1 MKNFNLIFGTFLLSI
16 LLFFSLFAPLI
27 STNPPNKQFNPKI
40 CANLKPF
47 SSVWEDEKTGEIFTE
62 KKEGLKK
69 IIFPFGTDG
78 FGRCVFSRVLY
89 GGRIS
94 LQIGIFSLIITLFL
108 GTSIGVISG
117 YFGRFIDLI
126 LMRLVDTLLA
136 FPRLFL
142 LITLAAVMERK
153 LSFFGIVLILAIFSW
168 MEVSRLVRGQ
178 VLSLKERDFVN
189 SARAIGSSNFRIIFH
204 HILPHLKG
212 ILLVDSTLRIA
223 GLILAE
229 ASLSFLGLGVQPPD
243 PSWGNII
250 SDGKDV
256 LFDAWWISFFPG
268 LFLSLTIFS
277 LYLIGESYISKEN

>member
-1 MKNFNLIFGTFLLSI
+1 MKNFNLIIGIGLFSFLVILSV
-16 LLFFSLFAPLI
+16 FAPLI
-27 STNPPNKQFNPKI
+27 SSNPPNKQFKPSL
-40 CANLKPF
+40 CAKLKPF
-47 SSVWEDEKTGEIFTE
+47 SVVWEDEKTEEIFLQ

-78 FGRCVFSRVLY
+78 FGRCILSRVLY

-108 GTSIGVISG
+108 GTSIGVFSG
-117 YFGRFIDLI
+117 YFGKIIDLI
-126 LMRLVDTLLA
+126 LMRFVDALLA

-178 VLSLKERDFVN
+178 VLTLKERDFVV
-189 SARAIGSSNFRIIFH
+189 SAKVLGASNLRIIFS
-204 HILPHLKG
+204 HILPHLRG

-229 ASLSFLGLGVQPPD
+229 AALSFLGLGVQPPD

-256 LFDAWWISFFPG
+256 LFEAWWISFFPG

-277 LYLIGESYISKEN
+277 LYLIGESYISKE

>member
-1 MKNFNLIFGTFLLSI
+1 MKNFSFLFGTGLFCILVILSI
-16 LLFFSLFAPLI
+16 FAPLI
-27 STNPPNKQFNPKI
+27 SPNPPNKQFNPTI
-40 CANLKPF
+40 CANMKPF
-47 SSVWEDEKTGEIFTE
+47 SFVWEDLKTGDISLE
-62 KKEGLKK
+62 KKDGFKK
-69 IIFPFGTDG
+69 IKFPFGTDG

-94 LQIGIFSLIITLFL
+94 LQIGILSLIITLFL
-108 GTSIGVISG
+108 GTFIGIVSG
-117 YFGRFIDLI
+117 YFGKFIDLI
-126 LMRLVDTLLA
+126 LMRFVDTLLA

-153 LSFFGIVLILAIFSW
+153 LSFLGIVLILAIFSW

-178 VLSLKERDFVN
+178 VLSLKERDFIN
-189 SARAIGSSNFRIIFH
+189 SARAIGASNFRIITS

-229 ASLSFLGLGVQPPD
+229 AALSFLGLGVQPPN

-256 LFDAWWISFFPG
+256 LFEAWWISFFPG

-277 LYLIGESYISKEN
+277 LYLIGESYITKE

>member
-1 MKNFNLIFGTFLLSI
+1 MKNYNGLVGWTIFLILIFLTFFANFLS
-16 LLFFSLFAPLI
+16 L
-27 STNPPNKQFNPKI
+27 NPPLKQFKPTI
-40 CANLKPF
+40 CAKLKPF
-47 SSVWEDEKTGEIFTE
+47 SVVYEDEKTKEISKE
-62 KKEGLKK
+62 KKEGYKK

-78 FGRCVFSRVLY
+78 YGRCIFSRVLY

-94 LQIGIFSLIITLFL
+94 IQIGVFSLFISLFL
-108 GTSIGVISG
+108 GTFIGLVSG
-117 YFGRFIDLI
+117 YFGKFIDMI
-126 LMRLVDTLLA
+126 LMRFVDSLLA

-142 LITLAAVMERK
+142 LITLTGIMDKK
-153 LSFFGIVLILAIFSW
+153 LSFFGIVIILGIFSW

-178 VLSLKERDFVN
+178 VLSLKERDFILN
-189 SARAIGSSNFRIIFH
+189 AKAIGASDFYIIFQ

-229 ASLSFLGLGVQPPD
+229 SALSFLGLGVQPPN

-250 SDGKDV
+250 ADGKDL
-256 LFDAWWISFFPG
+256 LFEAWWISFFPG

-277 LYLIGESYISKEN
+277 LYLIGESCLEKK

>member
-1 MKNFNLIFGTFLLSI
+1 MKNYSGPVGWAIFLILIFLTFFAN
-16 LLFFSLFAPLI
+16 FFSL
-27 STNPPNKQFNPKI
+27 NPPLKKFKPII
-40 CANLKPF
+40 CSKLKPL
-47 SSVWEDEKTGEIFTE
+47 SVVYEDGKTKEISQE
-62 KKEGLKK
+62 RKEGFKK

-78 FGRCVFSRVLY
+78 YGRCIFSRVLY

-94 LQIGIFSLIITLFL
+94 IQIGVFSLFISLFL
-108 GTSIGVISG
+108 GTFIGLVSG
-117 YFGRFIDLI
+117 YFGKFIDMI
-126 LMRLVDTLLA
+126 LMRFVDTLLA

-142 LITLAAVMERK
+142 LITLTGILDKK
-153 LSFFGIVLILAIFSW
+153 LSFFGIVIILGIFSW

-178 VLSLKERDFVN
+178 VLTLKERDFVLN
-189 SARAIGSSNFRIIFH
+189 AKSIGASDFYIIFQ

-229 ASLSFLGLGVQPPD
+229 SALSFLGLGVQPPN

-250 SDGKDV
+250 ADGKDL
-256 LFDAWWISFFPG
+256 LFEAWWISFFPG

-277 LYLIGESYISKEN
+277 LYLIGESHLEKK

>member
-1 MKNFNLIFGTFLLSI
+1 MKNYSSIFGIVLFSFLVILSI
-16 LLFFSLFAPLI
+16 FAPFI
-27 STNPPNKQFNPKI
+27 SKNPPNKQFKPAV

-47 SSVWEDEKTGEIFTE
+47 SVVWEDEKTGDVFLE
-62 KKEGLKK
+62 KKEGQKK
-69 IIFPFGTDG
+69 VIFPFGTDG

-108 GTSIGVISG
+108 GTSIGITSG
-117 YFGRFIDLI
+117 YFGKIIDII
-126 LMRLVDTLLA
+126 LMRFVDTLLA

-153 LSFFGIVLILAIFSW
+153 LSFLGIVFILAIFSW

-178 VLSLKERDFVN
+178 VLSLKERDFVL
-189 SARAIGSSNFRIIFH
+189 SAKAMGASNLRIIFK

-277 LYLIGESYISKEN
+277 LYLIGESYIDNK

>member
-1 MKNFNLIFGTFLLSI
+1 MKNFNFIIGVSLFFTLSFLSI
-16 LLFFSLFAPLI
+16 FAPI
-27 STNPPNKQFNPKI
+27 FSPNPPNKQYNPKI

-47 SSVWEDEKTGEIFTE
+47 SVVYEDSKSGEISKE
-62 KKEGLKK
+62 RVGQWKKV
-69 IIFPFGTDG
+69 IFPFGTDG
-78 FGRCVFSRVLY
+78 FGRCIFSRVLY

-94 LQIGIFSLIITLFL
+94 LQIGILSLIITLFI
-108 GTSIGVISG
+108 GTLIGIFSG
-117 YFGRFIDLI
+117 YFGKIIDTI
-126 LMRLVDTLLA
+126 LMRFVDTLLA

-142 LITLAAVMERK
+142 LIILSAVLEKK
-153 LSFFGIVLILAIFSW
+153 LSFFGIILILGIFSW

-178 VLSLKERDFVN
+178 VLSLKEREFVF
-189 SARAIGSSNFRIIFH
+189 SAKAIGASNLRIIFK

-229 ASLSFLGLGVQPPD
+229 ASLSFLGLGIQPPD

-250 SDGKDV
+250 ADGKDV
-256 LFDAWWISFFPG
+256 LFEAWWISFFPG

-277 LYLIGESYISKEN
+277 LYLIGESILKEQ

>member
-1 MKNFNLIFGTFLLSI
+1 MKNFNFIIGIALFTLLAILSI
-16 LLFFSLFAPLI
+16 FAPFFAP
-27 STNPPNKQFNPKI
+27 NPPNKQFKPSL
-40 CANLKPF
+40 CAKLKPF
-47 SSVWEDEKTGEIFTE
+47 SSIWEDEKTGEIFLE
-62 KKEGLKK
+62 KREGLKK
-69 IIFPFGTDG
+69 INFPFGTDG

-94 LQIGIFSLIITLFL
+94 LQIGILSLIVTLFL
-108 GTSIGVISG
+108 GTLIGIFSG
-117 YFGRFIDLI
+117 YFGKFIDMI
-126 LMRLVDTLLA
+126 LMRFVDTLLA

-142 LITLAAVMERK
+142 LITLAAVLERK
-153 LSFFGIVLILAIFSW
+153 LSFFGIVLILGIFSW

-178 VLSLKERDFVN
+178 VLSLKERDFVL
-189 SARAIGSSNFRIIFH
+189 SAKAMGASNLRIIFR

-256 LFDAWWISFFPG
+256 LFEAWWISFFPG

-277 LYLIGESYISKEN
+277 LYLIGESYISKE

>member
-1 MKNFNLIFGTFLLSI
+1 MRNFNFIIGVSLFFTLSFLSI
-16 LLFFSLFAPLI
+16 FAPI
-27 STNPPNKQFNPKI
+27 FSPNPPNKQYNPKI

-47 SSVWEDEKTGEIFTE
+47 SIVYENPKSGEIS
-62 KKEGLKK
+62 KKWVGEWKK
-69 IIFPFGTDG
+69 VIFPFGTDG
-78 FGRCVFSRVLY
+78 FGRCIFSRVLY

-94 LQIGIFSLIITLFL
+94 LQIGILSLIITLFI
-108 GTSIGVISG
+108 GTLIGIFSG
-117 YFGRFIDLI
+117 YFGKIIDTI
-126 LMRLVDTLLA
+126 LMRFVDTLLA

-142 LITLAAVMERK
+142 LIIFSAVLEKK
-153 LSFFGIVLILAIFSW
+153 LSFFGIILILGIFSW

-178 VLSLKERDFVN
+178 VLSLKEREFVF
-189 SARAIGSSNFRIIFH
+189 SAKAIGASDIRIIFK

-250 SDGKDV
+250 ADGKDV
-256 LFDAWWISFFPG
+256 LFEAWWISFFPG

-277 LYLIGESYISKEN
+277 LYLIGESTIKE